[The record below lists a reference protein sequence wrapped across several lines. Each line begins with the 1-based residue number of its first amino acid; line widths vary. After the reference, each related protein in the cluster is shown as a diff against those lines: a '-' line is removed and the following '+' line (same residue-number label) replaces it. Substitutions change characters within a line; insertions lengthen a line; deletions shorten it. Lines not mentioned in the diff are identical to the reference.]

1 MNASDAYREVY
12 DVKRSTS
19 KSVNEIASRLLKN
32 VKVASMIAEI
42 RARAEDTTIL
52 TVERTRAEL
61 ARVCFSDVRK
71 LCNPD
76 GSLKKVNELDAD
88 TAAAVASFEVDEVEV
103 GDKVVRRT
111 IKVKLWDK
119 NAALEKAIK
128 HLGLYERE
136 TPSGRRT
143 EPPGGAGGRQEGEAP
158 ARQDRRQVVFLPV
171 GSFHLAATRPAFR
184 LQVSPKPW

>member
-1 MNASDAYREVY
+1 MRLTPKQEAFALAYSRLMNASDAYREVY

-19 KSVNEIASRLLKN
+19 KSVNEMASRLLRN

-119 NAALEKAIK
+119 NVALEKAMK
-128 HLGLYERE
+128 HLGLYNRDNTRRSENLSLQVLLVGAPTNERE
-136 TPSGRRT
+136 
-143 EPPGGAGGRQEGEAP
+143 
-158 ARQDRRQVVFLPV
+158 
-171 GSFHLAATRPAFR
+171 
-184 LQVSPKPW
+184 

>member
-1 MNASDAYREVY
+1 MRITPKQQAFALAYSRLLNASDAYREVY

-19 KSVNEIASRLLKN
+19 KSVNEMASRLLKN

-52 TVERTRAEL
+52 AVERTLAEL

-88 TAAAVASFEVDEVEV
+88 TAAAIASFEVDEVEI

-119 NAALEKAIK
+119 NAALEKAFR
-128 HLGLYERE
+128 HLSLYGRE
-136 TPSGRRT
+136 NTQRS
-143 EPPGGAGGRQEGEAP
+143 ENLE
-158 ARQDRRQVVFLPV
+158 
-171 GSFHLAATRPAFR
+171 
-184 LQVSPKPW
+184 LQVLLVGKP

>member
-1 MNASDAYREVY
+1 MYPTQHARRRMSVTPKQEAFALAYSRLMNASDAYREVY
-12 DVKRSTS
+12 DVRRSTS
-19 KSVNEIASRLLKN
+19 KSVNEMASRLLKN

-88 TAAAVASFEVDEVEV
+88 TAAAVASFEVDEVQI

-119 NAALEKAIK
+119 NAALDKAFR
-128 HLGLYERE
+128 HLGLYERDNASHSE
-136 TPSGRRT
+136 NL
-143 EPPGGAGGRQEGEAP
+143 E
-158 ARQDRRQVVFLPV
+158 
-171 GSFHLAATRPAFR
+171 
-184 LQVSPKPW
+184 LQVLLVGKP

>member
-1 MNASDAYREVY
+1 MRLTPKQQGFALAYCRLMNASDAYREVY
-12 DVKRSTS
+12 DVKRSTL
-19 KSVNEIASRLLKN
+19 KSVNEMASRLLKN

-42 RARAEDTTIL
+42 RVRAEDTTSL
-52 TVERTRAEL
+52 AVERTLAEL

-76 GSLKKVNELDAD
+76 GSLKNVNELDAD

-119 NAALEKAIK
+119 NAALEKAFK
-128 HLGLYERE
+128 YLGLYERE
-136 TPSGRRT
+136 NTQHS
-143 EPPGGAGGRQEGEAP
+143 ENLQ
-158 ARQDRRQVVFLPV
+158 
-171 GSFHLAATRPAFR
+171 
-184 LQVSPKPW
+184 LQVILVGKP

>member
-1 MNASDAYREVY
+1 MRLTPKQEGFALAYCRLMNASDAYREVY

-19 KSVNEIASRLLKN
+19 KSVNEMASRLLKN

-42 RARAEDTTIL
+42 RARAEDTAIL
-52 TVERTRAEL
+52 TVERTRVEL

-76 GSLKKVNELDAD
+76 GSLMKVNELDAD

-119 NAALEKAIK
+119 NAALEKAMK
-128 HLGLYERE
+128 HLGLYERDIAK
-136 TPSGRRT
+136 PS
-143 EPPGGAGGRQEGEAP
+143 ENLAL
-158 ARQDRRQVVFLPV
+158 QVVLV
-171 GSFHLAATRPAFR
+171 GAPTNE
-184 LQVSPKPW
+184 